1 MGAALSHR
9 HSPSD
14 GPSIPGGPVPPSFS
28 PLPRRQSRGS
38 ASPGPR
44 RTTRR
49 CSGSTIRSSPPSNAP
64 SGLSGFRNTTP
75 PLVPHRFHNA
85 LYFHVYPPL
94 GRVMF
99 SHVMLCH
106 RRVCRV
112 IACMVCYVNFCICH
126 FFMSFF
132 VCDGILTH
140 YYSYCTSF
148 F

>member
-1 MGAALSHR
+1 MIDWCR
-9 HSPSD
+9 PF
-14 GPSIPGGPVPPSFS
+14 PPPPTFRWAIHPWRARS
-28 PLPRRQSRGS
+28 PLLFPLSRRRSRGS
-38 ASPGPR
+38 GSPGRR

-75 PLVPHRFHNA
+75 LYFHNA

-126 FFMSFF
+126 FFHVGF
-132 VCDGILTH
+132 CLKWYADPLL
-140 YYSYCTSF
+140 
-148 F
+148 